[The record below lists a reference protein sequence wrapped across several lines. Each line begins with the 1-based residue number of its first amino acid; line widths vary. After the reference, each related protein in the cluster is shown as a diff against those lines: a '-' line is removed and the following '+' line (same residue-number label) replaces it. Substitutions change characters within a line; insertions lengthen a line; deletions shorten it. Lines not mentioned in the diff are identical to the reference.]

1 MERSLRLKIHPQDF
15 SKKIRSIRIMEGTS
29 FLIKDRESS
38 QWQPLNLY
46 KGNGRKRMLPKGL
59 SNIIMFQ

>member
-1 MERSLRLKIHPQDF
+1 
-15 SKKIRSIRIMEGTS
+15 MEGTS